1 MFSETQEAHMLVKTA
16 EFTLIVG
23 ETYSIVRNVY
33 GRPGREPRTPGPGDF
48 EPGMT
53 RRYGWEDAVA
63 WRITRLLCETGLTW
77 DEAASVVNR
86 EDVASFALRQPN
98 DASGSFFAVWSIY
111 AEPGFAAWAGTI
123 EAVAEI
129 LSGDNS
135 DKGPVQT
142 VRMVSLNRALVEAR
156 DLALKARYAPEG
168 DGFRQLSSEAS
179 E

>member
-1 MFSETQEAHMLVKTA
+1 MLVRTA

-86 EDVASFALRQPN
+86 EEVAAFALRQPN
-98 DASGSFFAVWSIY
+98 AASGSFFAVWSIY

-123 EAVAEI
+123 EDVAGM
-129 LSGDNS
+129 LSHDNS
-135 DKGPVQT
+135 NLGPVQT
-142 VRMVSLNRALVEAR
+142 VRMVSLNRALVEAH
-156 DLALKARYAPEG
+156 DLALNAGYAPEG
-168 DGFRQLSSEAS
+168 DGFRQLSSEARK
-179 E
+179 